1 MGIYQRVSR
10 ETGASQP
17 QAGLLRYRGLSMT
30 GPSLSTTLRREIQ
43 RARLDVNRTQEAKLA
58 TYLGELSRWNER
70 VRLTGLESD
79 LRRATVL
86 VVQSLQ
92 MAHAMPPSRELMVLD
107 IGAGNGAP
115 GLVLSVV
122 HPYWRLDLLEANRQ
136 KISFL
141 KHVTRSLGL
150 ANVKA
155 IHARAE
161 KLAEEVS
168 YRWAYD
174 AVVSRATAKLGN
186 LIALSDPFLAP
197 GGRLVTLKGR
207 QWEEELAAGL
217 PPGLKR
223 RYTVEDAGQ
232 LPGSPGGRSMTM
244 VVARK
249 TG

>member
-1 MGIYQRVSR
+1 
-10 ETGASQP
+10 
-17 QAGLLRYRGLSMT
+17 MT
-30 GPSLSTTLRREIQ
+30 EPSLSTTLRREIQ
-43 RARLDVNRTQEAKLA
+43 RARLDVDRAQEAKLA
-58 TYLGELSRWNER
+58 AYLGELSRWNER

-92 MAHAMPPSRELMVLD
+92 MAQAMPPSPELMVLD
-107 IGAGNGAP
+107 LGAGNGAP
-115 GLVLSVV
+115 GLVLAVV

-155 IHARAE
+155 INARAE
-161 KLAEEVS
+161 ELAVEVS

-186 LIALSDPFLAP
+186 LIALADPFLAP

-207 QWEEELAAGL
+207 QWEDELASGL
-217 PPGLKR
+217 PPGLR
-223 RYTVEDAGQ
+223 RQYTIEEAGQ
-232 LPGSPGGRSMTM
+232 LPGPPGGRSMTII
-244 VVARK
+244 VAEK
-249 TG
+249 TR

>member
-1 MGIYQRVSR
+1 
-10 ETGASQP
+10 
-17 QAGLLRYRGLSMT
+17 MT
-30 GPSLSTTLRREIQ
+30 EPSLSTTLRREIQ
-43 RARLDVNRTQEAKLA
+43 RARLDVDRAQEAKLA

-92 MAHAMPPSRELMVLD
+92 MARAMPSSPELMVLD
-107 IGAGNGAP
+107 VGAGNGAP
-115 GLVLSVV
+115 GLVLAVV

-155 IHARAE
+155 INARAE
-161 KLAEEVS
+161 ELAAEVS

-186 LIALSDPFLAP
+186 LIALADPFLAP

-207 QWEEELAAGL
+207 QWEDELASGL
-217 PPGLKR
+217 SPSLRR
-223 RYTVEDAGQ
+223 RYTIEEAGQ
-232 LPGSPGGRSMTM
+232 LPGPPGGRSMTV
-244 VVARK
+244 VVAEK

>member
-1 MGIYQRVSR
+1 
-10 ETGASQP
+10 
-17 QAGLLRYRGLSMT
+17 MT
-30 GPSLSTTLRREIQ
+30 EPSLSTTLRREIQ
-43 RARLDVNRTQEAKLA
+43 RARLDVDRAQEAKLA

-92 MAHAMPPSRELMVLD
+92 MARAMPSSPELMVLD
-107 IGAGNGAP
+107 VGAGNGAP
-115 GLVLSVV
+115 GLVLAVV

-155 IHARAE
+155 INARAE
-161 KLAEEVS
+161 ELAAEVS

-186 LIALSDPFLAP
+186 LIALADPFLAP

-207 QWEEELAAGL
+207 QWEDELASGL
-217 PPGLKR
+217 SPGLRR
-223 RYTVEDAGQ
+223 RYTIEEAGQ
-232 LPGSPGGRSMTM
+232 LPGPPGGRSMTV
-244 VVARK
+244 VVAEK